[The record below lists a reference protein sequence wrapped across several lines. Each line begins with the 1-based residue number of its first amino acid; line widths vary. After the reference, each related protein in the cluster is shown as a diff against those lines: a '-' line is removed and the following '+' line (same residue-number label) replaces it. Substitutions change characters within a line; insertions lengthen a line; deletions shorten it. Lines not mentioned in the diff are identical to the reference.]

1 MSFSVMQPVVVR
13 RSAETRGRNLKWTLW
28 ASPVSWKNPDLGNP
42 MKQVFTTILLIA
54 MLAALALASDPKTN
68 SIFMPI
74 DQVKPGMK
82 GYGMSVFQGTKPE
95 RFEVEVLGTLDGFQ
109 NPKQSIIIA
118 RLSGPLVE
126 RTSVFAGMSGSPVY
140 IDGKLVGAVAYAFPF
155 QKEPIAGIQ
164 PIQNM
169 IDVIE
174 EGRKEEI
181 RTGQQRLSFNTLIG
195 KASEA
200 STDSLSTQFAAQ
212 VGPRAATNGQLA
224 PFVGQT
230 IMPIATPVTFSGIS
244 QSVVDV
250 FGEDLK
256 RLGILPVAGVGG
268 GSSLTPMVA
277 ANENTLAPGT
287 SVSIQLVRGDFT
299 IDASGTVTHR
309 DGNQIYAF
317 GHPWFSSGKASW
329 PMAESSVVTVIPNL
343 NNSFKLAA
351 GGNLVGSISQDR
363 STGVFGELGEKAR
376 MIPIR
381 LTVHTSRNKTETYNY
396 EVVSDSLLTPLL
408 TKIATYSAITATERQ
423 AGNQTLKLKGSIS
436 VKGQPDIALDN
447 SFSAANGVAL
457 FAVNDIARPL
467 AALFNSGFDALDVQ
481 SINVELTSTDNRS
494 GGTLSRLWIDKT
506 EVRRGENIEIQVFA
520 RQDNGS
526 EFVERIPLTIPSDA
540 PTGPLVIMV
549 GDGASM
555 NQVEMR
561 QPAGDFVP
569 RDLSQL
575 IRTINKLKR
584 NNRLYVKVLRSGTG
598 AIVNNEEMPSL
609 PPSVLAT
616 LGSQR
621 TSGGYTPLSV
631 ATIDE
636 QELAPSHFIISG
648 QQTITINVIK

>member
-1 MSFSVMQPVVVR
+1 MTQPVVIR
-13 RSAETRGRNLKWTLW
+13 RSAQTRGRNLKWPLW
-28 ASPVSWKNPDLGNP
+28 ASPVSWKNLELENS

-68 SIFMPI
+68 STFMPI

-164 PIQNM
+164 PIRNM
-169 IDVIE
+169 IEVIE
-174 EGRKEEI
+174 EGRKEET

-200 STDSLSTQFAAQ
+200 STSSLPAQFGAQ

-256 RLGILPVAGVGG
+256 KLGIMPVAGVGG
-268 GSSLTPMVA
+268 GSSLTPMVP

-287 SVSIQLVRGDFT
+287 SVSVQLVRGDFT

-351 GGNLVGSISQDR
+351 GGNLVGSIIQDR
-363 STGVFGELGEKAR
+363 STGVYGELGEKAR
-376 MIPIR
+376 MIPVR

-408 TKIATYSAITATERQ
+408 TKIATYSAITGTERQ
-423 AGNQTLKLKGSIS
+423 VGNQTLKLKGSIS

-447 SFSAANGVAL
+447 SFSSSNGVAL

-467 AALFNSGFDALDVQ
+467 AALFNSGFDAMDVEG
-481 SINVELTSTDNRS
+481 INVEVTSMDNRS

-526 EFVERIPLTIPSDA
+526 EFVERIPLTVPADA

-561 QPAGDFVP
+561 QPTGDFVP

-575 IRTINKLKR
+575 IRTFNKLKR

-609 PPSVLAT
+609 PPSMIAT

-621 TSGGYTPLSV
+621 TSGGYTPLSI

-648 QQTITINVIK
+648 QQAITINVIK

>member
-1 MSFSVMQPVVVR
+1 
-13 RSAETRGRNLKWTLW
+13 
-28 ASPVSWKNPDLGNP
+28 
-42 MKQVFTTILLIA
+42 MKQIFTLILLIT
-54 MLAALALASDPKTN
+54 MLAAVALASDPKTN
-68 SIFMPI
+68 SNFMPV

-95 RFEVEVLGTLDGFQ
+95 RFEVEILGTLDGFQ
-109 NPKQSIIIA
+109 NPRQSIIIA

-155 QKEPIAGIQ
+155 EKEPIAGIQ
-164 PIQNM
+164 PIRNM
-169 IDVIE
+169 INVIE
-174 EGRKEEI
+174 EGRKEET
-181 RTGQQRLSFNTLIG
+181 RTGQRLSFNTLIG

-200 STDSLSTQFAAQ
+200 STSSLPTQFSAQ
-212 VGPRAATNGQLA
+212 VGARAATNGQLA

-256 RLGILPVAGVGG
+256 RLGIMPVAGVGG

-277 ANENTLAPGT
+277 ATEETLTPGT
-287 SVSIQLVRGDFT
+287 SVSVQLVRGDFT

-329 PMAESSVVTVIPNL
+329 PMAESNVVTVVPNL

-363 STGVFGELGEKAR
+363 STGVYGELGEKAR
-376 MIPIR
+376 MIPVS
-381 LTVHTSRNKTETYNY
+381 LTVHTSRNKTETYQF

-408 TKIATYSAITATERQ
+408 TKIAMYSAITATERQ
-423 AGNQTLKLKGSIS
+423 VGNQTIKLNGRIS

-447 SFSAANGVAL
+447 SFSSANGVAL
-457 FAVNDIARPL
+457 FAVNDVARPL

-481 SINVELTSTDNRS
+481 GINVELTSVDNRS

-526 EFVERIPLTIPSDA
+526 EFVERIPLTIPADA

-561 QPAGDFVP
+561 QPTGDFVP

-575 IRTINKLKR
+575 IRTMNKLKR
-584 NNRLYVKVLRSGTG
+584 NNRLYVKVLRAGTG

-609 PPSVLAT
+609 PPSMIAT

-621 TSGGYTPLSV
+621 TSGGYTPLSI
-631 ATIDE
+631 ATLDE
-636 QELAPSHFIISG
+636 QELAPAHFIISG
-648 QQTITINVIK
+648 QQSITINVIK